1 MSARD
6 DGGGGSGSGSS
17 EIVATA
23 AAAAAVV
30 RADDTEMD
38 ARAEALVY
46 EYFGRATANA
56 VAEDTRRVLAA
67 PTQVRVAIVEQ
78 LVAEHRFGCTSFE
91 CTLCAQLD
99 WAALDEQHYADV
111 ECEACHGRTL

>member
-6 DGGGGSGSGSS
+6 DDGGGSASGSD
-17 EIVATA
+17 IVATA
-23 AAAAAVV
+23 AAAAAVF

-99 WAALDEQHYADV
+99 CAALDEQHYADV